1 MLLLWRVPVEWFE
14 SFGFVVVVVVEVVV
28 VVVVRVGFVVGG
40 LGNYY

>member
-14 SFGFVVVVVVEVVV
+14 SFGFVVVVVEVV

-40 LGNYY
+40 FGNYY